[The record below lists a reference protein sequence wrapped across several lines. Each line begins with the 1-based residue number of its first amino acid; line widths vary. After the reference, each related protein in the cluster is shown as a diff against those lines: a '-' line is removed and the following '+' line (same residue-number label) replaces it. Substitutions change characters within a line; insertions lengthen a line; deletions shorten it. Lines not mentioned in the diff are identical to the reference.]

1 MISRDKFIEQI
12 GEYFDTFK
20 VVAILGPR
28 QCGKSTLSRQY
39 MQLFKNSIDQIK
51 DVYFSPSVRIDDSK
65 DYKLNSS
72 DVHYFDLE
80 NERDLFSLKEAQLT
94 LESLKGLIIIDEIQ
108 RKPELFPLIR
118 YLVDYFPQKYLIL
131 GSASRDLI
139 RQSSETLAGR
149 IGYKELTPFSSF
161 EIPKEDTDKLW
172 WRGGFPQSFL
182 ASSDE
187 MSHRW
192 RTAYIQTFL
201 QRDLAMMGIDIE
213 PVMMERFWQMLAF
226 YHGQTFHP
234 SSISNSLEI
243 SHKTVQR
250 YVDILEGTFMVRQLR
265 PWAENINKRQVRSNK
280 IYIRDSGLLH
290 TLWDTKSV
298 EELRR
303 HPKIGASWEGFALE
317 EIIKKHPDKECYF
330 WSTQSQSELDLLIF
344 SGGKRYGFE
353 FKYSTRPTMTKSMH
367 IVMRDLNLEHLSIIT
382 PGDKSYPLSEK
393 ISVNTMPSLEN
404 EKNY

>member
-1 MISRDKFIEQI
+1 MISRDKSIEKI
-12 GEYFDTFK
+12 GEYFNVFK

-39 MQLFKNSIDQIK
+39 MQQFKASLDQSK
-51 DVYFSPSVRIDDSK
+51 EVCFSPSVRIDDSEN
-65 DYKLNSS
+65 YKLNSA

-94 LESLKGLIIIDEIQ
+94 LEGLKGLIIIDEIQ
-108 RKPELFPLIR
+108 RRPELFQLVR

-149 IGYKELTPFSSF
+149 IGYIELTPFSSF
-161 EIPKEDTDKLW
+161 EIPKKDIDKLW
-172 WRGGFPQSFL
+172 WRGGFPHSFL
-182 ASSDE
+182 GSSDE
-187 MSHRW
+187 MSHVW
-192 RTAYIQTFL
+192 RTDYIQTFL

-213 PVMMERFWQMLAF
+213 PMMMKRFWQMLAF

-234 SSISNSLEI
+234 SSISDSLGI

-265 PWAENINKRQVRSNK
+265 PWTENINKRQVRSNK

-298 EELRR
+298 EELKR

-317 EIIKKHPDKECYF
+317 EIIRKHSSKECYF

-344 SGGKRYGFE
+344 SGGKSYGFE
-353 FKYSTRPTMTKSMH
+353 FKYSTQPKITKSMH

-382 PGDKSYPLSEK
+382 PGEASYPLSEK
-393 ISVNTMPSLEN
+393 ISMNTMPSLEN
-404 EKNY
+404 ENN